1 MLILVYTPAI
11 SKCSVVVVCA
21 RQQKSEIKYCLSKM
35 YKESLPEVGEDLRT
49 RLTFDSGKGLAQTE
63 GFGLP
68 FS

>member
-1 MLILVYTPAI
+1 
-11 SKCSVVVVCA
+11 
-21 RQQKSEIKYCLSKM
+21 M

-63 GFGLP
+63 GFGFP